1 MVEIKF
7 EGFEEFDQKLEKL
20 KRLNATQKELT
31 AMYRTAAR
39 PIATEMKKQS
49 GRSRSGQLKR
59 SIGIRTAKKNVQRG
73 AKFVIGPRGG
83 KKGAPHAHLV
93 NLGTRGGVYRAK
105 RFSRFSI
112 RGPGGETLRPK
123 EITKRPKGGRFF
135 VKKGFDAKV
144 GQVESGMFKQFEK
157 YIDKHL
163 ES

>member
-7 EGFEEFDQKLEKL
+7 EGFEELDQKLDKL
-20 KRLNATQKELT
+20 KRLNATQVELT
-31 AMYRTAAR
+31 KMYRTAAR
-39 PIATEMKKQS
+39 PIATEMKKLS

-59 SIGIRTAKKNVQRG
+59 SIGIRKAKKNVQQG
-73 AKFVIGPRGG
+73 AKFVVGPRGG

-105 RFSRFSI
+105 RFSRFAI
-112 RGPGGETLRPK
+112 RGPGGVTLRPK
-123 EITKRPKGGRFF
+123 EITKRAKGGLFF

-144 GQVESGMFKQFEK
+144 GQVESGMFKQFER

-163 ES
+163 NS